1 VSDVVELRPMQVTI
15 ADAASTL
22 GLSYS
27 TVQRMATSGKIGSV
41 GDGRRTRI
49 PLDEVERMRQTLETQ
64 ERTNPDLTLSEA
76 AQMLGYCY
84 TVAQRMVK
92 SGELQGYRGS
102 KGEWRITRGA
112 IETWQSENR
121 NG

>member
-1 VSDVVELRPMQVTI
+1 MSDVELKPLQVTI

-27 TVQRMATSGKIGSV
+27 TVQRMATTGKIGSV

-49 PLDEVERMRQTLETQ
+49 PLYEVERMRQAIETQ
-64 ERTNPDLTLSEA
+64 ERTNPDLTLSES

-84 TVAQRMVK
+84 TFVQRMVK
-92 SGELQGYRGS
+92 SGELSAYRGS
-102 KGEWRITRGA
+102 KGEWRITRVA
-112 IETWQSENR
+112 IEKWQSENR